1 MCIFCASSV
10 VAKFP
15 RVDRRQMSGSGERT
29 AGGGGREG
37 GREGERRVCE
47 TLQMSSSP
55 RSTRKGSG
63 RGAGWRRGRKVSA
76 FLPESFTCFERVI
89 VCKDLTLG
97 RLRRT
102 DFDVSNGLC
111 IRPPTKL
118 ECTSFFPRGAF
129 YFPLRIIRRIKAPR
143 SAPPPSI
150 CGTLKS
156 SPV

>member
-1 MCIFCASSV
+1 MFVKHYKCLL
-10 VAKFP
+10 P
-15 RVDRRQMSGSGERT
+15 RFLRG
-29 AGGGGREG
+29 
-37 GREGERRVCE
+37 
-47 TLQMSSSP
+47 
-55 RSTRKGSG
+55 RKGSG
-63 RGAGWRRGRKVSA
+63 GGKRRGRKVSA

-118 ECTSFFPRGAF
+118 EFTSFFPPRPRGAF
-129 YFPLRIIRRIKAPR
+129 YFPLRIIRRIKAPS

-150 CGTLKS
+150 CGRAGGGPDFKVVSRLTRSLSRRAPCRALRYPDPTKNAD
-156 SPV
+156 